1 MSATR
6 TAPRQR
12 EARLTHRPEGCR
24 AHFTALL
31 RRADRLYGAPPS
43 LSKALASAGLAPCP
57 VVLDV
62 DCGYVPPHLALV
74 TGAPAQLTFTNSTK
88 TLTQTLCSRAIRRF
102 KGLSR

>member
-1 MSATR
+1 
-6 TAPRQR
+6 
-12 EARLTHRPEGCR
+12 
-24 AHFTALL
+24 LL
-31 RRADRLYGAPPS
+31 QQDSHLVA
-43 LSKALASAGLAPCP
+43 

-102 KGLSR
+102 KGLSG